1 MDFFELQHAARRS
14 TRWLLLLYLLAVAGI
29 VLAVCA
35 GVGLAYS
42 MYALYGLAP
51 LAQEVRFDAEHIS
64 ASFLGI
70 VLHGVPP
77 RIYLWSAGITLATIG
92 GATAFRVSQLARG
105 GTAITELLDARPI
118 AGGSSDPLERRL
130 LNVVEEMAIAAG
142 IHVPPVYVLEKERG
156 INAFSAGYAP
166 NQAVLIA
173 TRGALEELSR
183 DELQGVLGHEF
194 SHILNGDMRLN
205 VRLLGVLFG
214 ILFIGQVGQFLVRA
228 SMRGGRGRQRGD
240 ARASA
245 AMAVLGVILA
255 LVGALGLAFAS
266 LIKAAVSRQREFLA
280 DASSVQFTRNPDGI
294 AGALDT
300 IAALPLGSRVANL
313 HAEELSH
320 MFFAQAVANWF
331 GRLLDTHPPIDER
344 IRRVRPGFQRTRYR
358 EERASKAP
366 APEVAV
372 LDATGNVVKTLGG
385 GTGEAAAGAHAAA
398 RAATAVAILGS
409 AVGAPQPRHVDYAA
423 SLLGS
428 LPASLKE
435 RVATPEGAAQVVCAL
450 ALEPAAEAHARGF
463 AILTQRRGAS
473 FAQAVTAACTET
485 SALSRARDL
494 LLLELAM
501 PALRR
506 LAQPDRDA
514 LLGDYRA
521 LIEADQRVTLHEF
534 VLATLLGQSLR
545 ADAGRAIPVRY
556 RSLDQIAAEAHV
568 VLSTVAHAAGGDT
581 GRAFAR
587 GAAELG
593 LDLESPL
600 PAAELSMPRV
610 GQALERLRLLAPLAK
625 PRVLKACVAAADADG
640 AFQIADVELV
650 RAVAATLDCPLPPV
664 IEAIDPATLAA

>member
-1 MDFFELQHAARRS
+1 MDFFELQHEARRS

-35 GVGLAYS
+35 GVGVTYA

-51 LAQEVRFDAEHIS
+51 LAHEVRFDAEHVA
-64 ASFLGI
+64 ASLLGI
-70 VLHGVPP
+70 MLHGVPP
-77 RIYLWSAGITLATIG
+77 KVYLWSAGVTLATIG
-92 GATAFRVSQLARG
+92 GATAFKVSQLARG
-105 GTAITELLDARPI
+105 GTAIAELLDARRI
-118 AGGSSDPLERRL
+118 EGGSSDPLERRL
-130 LNVVEEMAIAAG
+130 LNVVEEMAIASG
-142 IHVPPVYVLEKERG
+142 IHVPPVYVLDEERS

-166 NQAVLIA
+166 NEAVVIA
-173 TRGALEELSR
+173 TRGTLEQLTR
-183 DELQGVLGHEF
+183 DELQGVLGHEL

-228 SMRGGRGRQRGD
+228 SMRGGRGRQRED

-300 IAALPLGSRVANL
+300 IAAWPLGSRVANL

-331 GRLLDTHPPIDER
+331 GSLLDTHPPVDER

-358 EERASKAP
+358 EERAARAP
-366 APEVAV
+366 APPVAV
-372 LDATGNVVKTLGG
+372 LDAAGNVVKTIGG
-385 GTGEAAAGAHAAA
+385 GAWGQAAGPGAAA
-398 RAATAVAILGS
+398 RAATAVAVLGS
-409 AVGAPQPRHVDYAA
+409 AVGAPQPQHVDYAA
-423 SLLGS
+423 QLLGS

-435 RVATPEGAAQVVCAL
+435 RLATPDGAAQVVCAL
-450 ALEPAAEAHARGF
+450 ALEPADEARARELAVLG
-463 AILTQRRGAS
+463 QRRGAP
-473 FAQAVTAACTET
+473 FAQAVLAAYAQT
-485 SALSRARDL
+485 STLARAHDL
-494 LLLELAM
+494 PVLELAM
-501 PALRR
+501 PALKR
-506 LAQPDRDA
+506 LAQPERDA

-521 LIEADQRVTLHEF
+521 LIEADQRVTLHEL

-556 RSLDQIAAEAHV
+556 RNVGEIAADAHV
-568 VLSTVAHAAGGDT
+568 VLSMVAHAAGGDT
-581 GRAFAR
+581 AQAFAK

-593 LDLESPL
+593 LALDAPL
-600 PAAELSMPRV
+600 PATELSMARV
-610 GQALERLRLLAPLAK
+610 ADSLERLRLLAPLAK
-625 PRVLKACVAAADADG
+625 PRVLKSCVAAAGADG
-640 AFQIADVELV
+640 VFRVADVELV

-664 IEAIDPATLAA
+664 VEVLDPATLKA